1 MTVNRNS
8 KKDDNNKAPRNI
20 QFNELVEEPLHSAL
34 NRFSNYLVNSN
45 LIDIT
50 NRNISSYKNWHRED
64 FNTFEKNLGYEIKI
78 ENIFISLHKLYSQID
93 PNLILNSSYR
103 FLKYILDNKPNIGR
117 KGIPSNKI
125 IEDLSKILH
134 KAESNYVF
142 SKISTP
148 KFTNTSQSNDTNLTS
163 DNSQSS
169 NVQNQSQNLIVNDTV
184 IQQTNENNIEPNDNH
199 IVDNQ
204 TENTP
209 NADKSAHDG
218 DESLVDV
225 EKNATL
231 ERNKIFKKIKNSM
244 RRIFIKENDIKLL
257 KFHLTNG
264 TTPNQLVFSNF
275 PLPFLHHND
284 NFVTKYNDLISSFQT
299 NAMDLSISCLEE
311 NIKDLKNN
319 IIELKSQLSDFDNLD
334 SMLKLTEKNLIK
346 ELKKQFDSAH
356 EKALR
361 IIARPYTVKQNNTIN
376 HSNNDTTQDQS
387 NVKSDKVNSKN
398 SHTPVTS
405 KSSSRQFSKSNSNEN
420 LPTSS
425 KDRLRSMSNTRLS
438 SSSHYYSK
446 LRQHSQSR
454 NYSRARQHSHFRQYS
469 HPHWINYSNSKPN
482 FKSSNYS
489 QQGFNP
495 RLRVNNFYYNQNSY
509 YRKFNNRNFESYYN
523 HNRPQES
530 FYSKSFNNMNYRNSN
545 QFSMKNIYSNRFNIN
560 YQQQNSNHRRFNS
573 YEIHSNNNTNID
585 SRVNRQQSLM
595 RAESNQNFRK
605 KHSLPIRY

>member
-1 MTVNRNS
+1 RNPELITS
-8 KKDDNNKAPRNI
+8 RNI
-20 QFNELVEEPLHSAL
+20 QFNEPVEKPLHSAL

-45 LIDIT
+45 LFDTT

-64 FNTFEKNLGYEIKI
+64 FNT
-78 ENIFISLHKLYSQID
+78 
-93 PNLILNSSYR
+93 SYR

-134 KAESNYVF
+134 KAESNFVF
-142 SKISTP
+142 SNISTP
-148 KFTNTSQSNDTNLTS
+148 NFTNTSQSNDTNLTS

-184 IQQTNENNIEPNDNH
+184 IQQTNENNIDPNDNH
-199 IVDNQ
+199 TVDNQ

-209 NADKSAHDG
+209 NADKSTHDG
-218 DESLVDV
+218 YESL
-225 EKNATL
+225 
-231 ERNKIFKKIKNSM
+231 
-244 RRIFIKENDIKLL
+244 ENDIKLL

-264 TTPNQLVFSNF
+264 TTPNQLVYSNF

-319 IIELKSQLSDFDNLD
+319 IIELKSHLSDFDNLD

-361 IIARPYTVKQNNTIN
+361 IIARPYT
-376 HSNNDTTQDQS
+376 
-387 NVKSDKVNSKN
+387 
-398 SHTPVTS
+398 
-405 KSSSRQFSKSNSNEN
+405 
-420 LPTSS
+420 
-425 KDRLRSMSNTRLS
+425 DRLRSTSNTRLS
-438 SSSHYYSK
+438 SSSQNYSK
-446 LRQHSQSR
+446 SRQHSHSRNYSRSRQHSQSR
-454 NYSRARQHSHFRQYS
+454 NYSRSRQHSHSRQNS
-469 HPHWINYSNSKPN
+469 HPHWINYSNSKP
-482 FKSSNYS
+482 
-489 QQGFNP
+489 
-495 RLRVNNFYYNQNSY
+495 
-509 YRKFNNRNFESYYN
+509 NFESYYN

-530 FYSKSFNNMNYRNSN
+530 FYSKSFNNLNYGNSN
-545 QFSMKNIYSNRFNIN
+545 QFSMRKRFSNRFNIN

-585 SRVNRQQSLM
+585 SRVKRQSQQTQM
-595 RAESNQNFRK
+595 RAESTQNFRK